1 MMMLYDTVISWLSKN
16 YHQAHFFCG
25 TSRPLPYFADFL
37 MSHYDEDTMV
47 ISEKASSLS
56 LPDIWWAETEETP
69 PTLRDQYVF
78 QLFLDD

>member
-1 MMMLYDTVISWLSKN
+1 MTRWFLGYQKTIIKLIFSV
-16 YHQAHFFCG
+16 G
-25 TSRPLPYFADFL
+25 PGPLPYFADFL